1 LLAAHLEN
9 WLSDPMRRPLV
20 MGVLNVTPDSFSDG
34 GRYADPRAAADH
46 ALKMAADGADLIDVG
61 GESTRPGSQPVAA
74 AEQIRRVVPAIEGI
88 RRASKVALS
97 IDTTQSEVARAA
109 LAAGADW
116 INDISA
122 GQGDPAMLPAA
133 AAAGAPIILMHMQG
147 RPATMQK
154 NPTYSDVTGEVRQFL
169 QSRLAAAE
177 AAGIPRRRILL
188 DPGIGFGKSADH
200 SLTLLRDLARLAD
213 IGRPLV
219 VGASRKSFIGKILGE
234 PDPLRRGV
242 GDAAVISW
250 AVANRAAVLRV
261 HDVAAAAQVL
271 RVTGA
276 VMRGAMP

>member
-1 LLAAHLEN
+1 VLAADLEN
-9 WLSDPMRRPLV
+9 WLSDDNRRPLV

-46 ALKMAADGADLIDVG
+46 ALQMAADGADLIDVG
-61 GESTRPGSQPVAA
+61 GESTRPGSQPVEA
-74 AEQIRRVVPAIEGI
+74 AEQIRRVVPAIEQI
-88 RRASKVALS
+88 RRASPVAIS

-109 LAAGADW
+109 LAAGANW

-122 GQGDPAMLPAA
+122 GRDDPAMLPAA
-133 AAAGAPIILMHMQG
+133 AAAGVPIILMHMLG
-147 RPATMQK
+147 RPSTMQDK
-154 NPTYSDVTGEVRQFL
+154 PAYSDVTGEVMAFL
-169 QSRLAAAE
+169 QARLAAAE

-188 DPGIGFGKSADH
+188 DPGVGFGKSADH

-213 IGRPLV
+213 LGRPLV
-219 VGASRKSFIGKILGE
+219 VGASRKSFIGKILAE
-234 PDPLRRGV
+234 PDPLRRGT

-250 AVANRAAVLRV
+250 AVANRAAILRV

-276 VMRGAMP
+276 LMRGAIR